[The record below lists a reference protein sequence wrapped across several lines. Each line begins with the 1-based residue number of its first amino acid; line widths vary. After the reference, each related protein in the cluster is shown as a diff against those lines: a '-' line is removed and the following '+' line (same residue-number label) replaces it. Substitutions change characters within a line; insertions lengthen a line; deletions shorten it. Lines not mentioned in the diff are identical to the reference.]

1 MTGRHNRK
9 KAGLAPPP
17 PLRMYKAILPRM
29 GGIPATP
36 MGVRFGPR
44 GPGDPG
50 QAPPAKINPRGYP
63 FQGVGKGQGD
73 LARADDAG

>member
-1 MTGRHNRK
+1 
-9 KAGLAPPP
+9 
-17 PLRMYKAILPRM
+17 MYKAILPRM

-73 LARADDAG
+73 LARADDAGSAGGGTDTAWRPTVTAGE